1 METPK
6 LVQIFLSQNATPGP
20 GIYEVSITAEKEF
33 ICTCPG
39 FAGRKT
45 CIHTKFVTARVK
57 QNNGTYPLRISTS
70 CTEADADKAMESD
83 ESFREFIIKFS
94 EIEVC

>member
-1 METPK
+1 MEESK
-6 LVQIFLSQNATPGP
+6 LVQIFLSQSATPGP
-20 GIYEVSITAEKEF
+20 GIYEVSITNEKDF

-39 FAGRKT
+39 YAGRKT

-57 QNNGTYPLRISTS
+57 QNNGTYPLRISTR
-70 CTEADADKAMESD
+70 CTEEDADKAMESN
-83 ESFREFIIKFS
+83 EAFREFIIKFS